1 MFTKALENMA
11 ATEGHSVCLEC
22 AVNDATQVA
31 WYKDGIIQRNTSD
44 FKQTFD
50 GLNAKLEIDEIF
62 VDDHGEYACVAKNDF
77 GENKTTCR
85 INVKGE
91 NEPIPVPKKKP
102 WCKVVQYKIFSSLL
116 LSVNRNTYSKTT
128 MYDNC
133 DKKMEY
139 ILYINGVK
147 NKSYLSGYF
156 I

>member
-1 MFTKALENMA
+1 
-11 ATEGHSVCLEC
+11 
-22 AVNDATQVA
+22 VA

-85 INVKGE
+85 IKIKE
-91 NEPIPVPKKKP
+91 N
-102 WCKVVQYKIFSSLL
+102 
-116 LSVNRNTYSKTT
+116 
-128 MYDNC
+128 YDNFFSNM
-133 DKKMEY
+133 KKMNE
-139 ILYINGVK
+139 ICF
-147 NKSYLSGYF
+147 YLLVFQRMISL